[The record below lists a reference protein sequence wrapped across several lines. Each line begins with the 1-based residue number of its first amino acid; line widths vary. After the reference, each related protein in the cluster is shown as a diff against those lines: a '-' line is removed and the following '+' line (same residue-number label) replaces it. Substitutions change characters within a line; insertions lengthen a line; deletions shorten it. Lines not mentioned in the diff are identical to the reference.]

1 MWLGGRKLYDQW
13 QWGDNTSWS
22 FTNWMNGSP
31 SGYENLI
38 MRIDGTWDDF
48 KGSWEHNFLCQGTT
62 VALSETG
69 LTTIELEEDQL
80 AFLPFYVLFERKTL
94 NYEMSNK
101 SQDEDRRI
109 SGFSLDWFLKDSNGM
124 KITEKLPAREDD
136 WRQDFSAPMHKHPLL
151 HDMVL
156 LAKELRL
163 QNMTKDKILMEVI
176 HQKSQ
181 MRVMPEVDE
190 MCLFEQVKR
199 RKQKDFFS
207 ELISNASTNQTS
219 GEISEEDIKTGY
231 ELFHAVI
238 FCPAMTFKMYTFID
252 QLLTTETSRTI
263 IHAIVHLQQSG
274 AITDRTSFT
283 SAKHFYQVLA
293 STLDLQYGDI
303 LLATSSNLQRG
314 AALRKGLPFFLNHTD
329 PVKRCILESNCDAL
343 GGIFQNIGV
352 LLSVNSLTPLFLIR

>member
-13 QWGDNTSWS
+13 QWVDNKSWS

-199 RKQKDFFS
+199 GKQKV
-207 ELISNASTNQTS
+207 
-219 GEISEEDIKTGY
+219 
-231 ELFHAVI
+231 LF
-238 FCPAMTFKMYTFID
+238 
-252 QLLTTETSRTI
+252 
-263 IHAIVHLQQSG
+263 
-274 AITDRTSFT
+274 
-283 SAKHFYQVLA
+283 
-293 STLDLQYGDI
+293 
-303 LLATSSNLQRG
+303 
-314 AALRKGLPFFLNHTD
+314 
-329 PVKRCILESNCDAL
+329 
-343 GGIFQNIGV
+343 
-352 LLSVNSLTPLFLIR
+352 